1 MPAEVHLL
9 ISNQG
14 INVIIGS
21 STTISVSGKEKS
33 LDWPNSGELQS
44 NIILI
49 ALTQVDF
56 QF

>member
-1 MPAEVHLL
+1 MV
-9 ISNQG
+9 
-14 INVIIGS
+14 IGS
-21 STTISVSGKEKS
+21 SMTISVSGKEKS

-49 ALTQVDF
+49 ALTQVGF